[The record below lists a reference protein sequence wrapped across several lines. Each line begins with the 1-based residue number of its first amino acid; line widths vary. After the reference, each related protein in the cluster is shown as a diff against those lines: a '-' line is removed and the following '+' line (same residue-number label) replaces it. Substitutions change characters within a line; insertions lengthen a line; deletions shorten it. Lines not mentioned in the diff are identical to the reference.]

1 MCAEKVQRVLM
12 ALVVAIGTYFVTIQS
27 IWGLVIIGF
36 VVFMMLVWA
45 FTDFCPSIAIFKKF
59 LPSCYDR

>member
-1 MCAEKVQRVLM
+1 MCAERVQRVLM
-12 ALVVAIGTYFVTIQS
+12 ALVVVLGTYFVTLTS

-36 VVFMMLVWA
+36 VVVMMLIWA
-45 FTDFCPSIAIFKKF
+45 FTDFCPSIWILKKF